1 MPVQN
6 RKQKRPKGFNF
17 RNFIDRFS
25 SGIMAVKG
33 LSLLIRFMRCCG
45 GSNRSS
51 KLSLAVL

>member
-25 SGIMAVKG
+25 SGIMAVEG